1 MVVERASQKSL
12 RLTAIDS
19 AGQIKIFLAMVS
31 STVDFTRLKAPCL
44 YTITG

>member
-12 RLTAIDS
+12 RLTAIDT

-31 STVDFTRLKAPCL
+31 VFTVTVNVVD
-44 YTITG
+44 